1 MFWYADPKE
10 SDEERVLKAIPSA
23 GDNFSWEQFQ
33 EALESTLKLTSKQST
48 FNWLEKMLNQ
58 GLISKI
64 ERGHYKKVSTE
75 IDALLD

>member
-10 SDEERVLKAIPSA
+10 SDEERVLKAIPS
-23 GDNFSWEQFQ
+23 GSNFSWEQFQ
-33 EALESTLKLTSKQST
+33 EALEETLHLTSKQT
-48 FNWLEKMLNQ
+48 AFNWLDKMLNQ

-64 ERGHYKKVSTE
+64 ERGHYRKVNTE